1 MMHKKKNRLQTEKSP
16 YLLQHSE
23 NPVDWFPWCEEAFL
37 KAEKE
42 DKPVLLSIGYATCHW
57 CHVMERESFEDESTA
72 EILNRDF
79 VCIKVDREERPDID
93 RVYMNALH
101 AMNQQGGWPLN
112 MFLTPKGRP
121 IAGGTYF
128 PPDGRYGR
136 RSFKEVLAVIKK
148 AWNEQKNEINASAE
162 SLAEFLRSEN
172 SPSGNAKPDI
182 QAFHSCF
189 QMYEKYFDD
198 MYFGFRTNL
207 TNKFPPSMGI
217 SFLLFYHRKTGNEKA
232 LQMALSTLKA
242 MFFGGIYDQIGG
254 GLCRYSTDRE
264 WLVPHF
270 EKMLYDNSL
279 FIKALAEAYAVTKD
293 ELWKKAALD
302 AIEYVERDLKLQGG
316 GISSA
321 EDADSE
327 GEEGKFYI
335 WDHDEIMNLLGSDSA
350 VLKKYWNIS
359 EGGNFEGKNILNVSF
374 ADNSASGT
382 EASEELKNAVQRGRK
397 ILFEKRKERIRPL
410 RDDKVLVSWNC
421 LYIQALAE
429 ASGAFSDESLF
440 KKAEETYGFLK
451 ENLFREDGRLLRRY
465 REGEAKFPAY
475 ANDYAELALAA
486 VSLYK
491 CSFRHQYI
499 GDAADLAEKILDL
512 FSSKEGPFYETGKDA
527 EVLISRNF
535 DSYDGVEPSANSSIA
550 RLFLILPS
558 YGIHSDQYSDCAERI
573 FAFFQDELENRG
585 ISYPAMLSAFL
596 YSETDPYEIA
606 VVGRKDDERVIRTLN
621 LLKSEYLPD
630 AAVCFADPDDYSA
643 AAAAVP
649 VLSGRNSKADYE
661 VYFCRKG
668 RCDLPIKDFASFEKK
683 LNEIKNRKI

>member
-1 MMHKKKNRLQTEKSP
+1 MKEKKNRLKTEKSP

-79 VCIKVDREERPDID
+79 ICIKVDREERPDID

-128 PPDGRYGR
+128 PPDSRYGR
-136 RSFKEVLAVIKK
+136 RSFKEVLSIIKK
-148 AWNEQKNEINASAE
+148 AWNEQKQDIISSAE
-162 SLAEFLRSEN
+162 KLAEFLQSEN
-172 SPSGNAKPDI
+172 SSEVKKKPERQSFDE
-182 QAFHSCF
+182 CF
-189 QMYEKYFDD
+189 QMYEKYFDEL
-198 MYFGFRTNL
+198 YFGFRTNL
-207 TNKFPPSMGI
+207 ANKFPPSMGI
-217 SFLLFYHRKTGNEKA
+217 SWLLFYYRKTGNEKA
-232 LQMALSTLKA
+232 LEMSLSTLRA
-242 MFFGGIYDQIGG
+242 MFLGGIYDQIGG

-279 FIKALAEAYAVTKD
+279 FIKALTEAYAVTKN
-293 ELWKKAALD
+293 EFWKKAALD
-302 AIEYVERDLKLQGG
+302 VIEYVERDLKLEGG
-316 GISSA
+316 GVSSA

-335 WDHDEIMNLLGSDSA
+335 WDHDEIMNLTGADFP

-359 EGGNFEGKNILNVSF
+359 EAGNFEEKNILNISF
-374 ADNSASGT
+374 SGKSAYKTGSADEKLKSAV
-382 EASEELKNAVQRGRK
+382 ERGRK
-397 ILFEKRKERIRPL
+397 ILFEKRKERIRPI

-421 LYIQALAE
+421 LYIQSLAE
-429 ASGAFSDESLF
+429 ASCAFSDRSLAD
-440 KKAEETYGFLK
+440 KAEETYRFLK
-451 ENLFREDGRLLRRY
+451 KNLFREDGRLLRRY
-465 REGEAKFPAY
+465 REGEAKFNAY

-486 VSLYK
+486 LSLYR
-491 CSFRHQYI
+491 CSFDYHYMQ
-499 GDAADLAEKILDL
+499 DAEELTEKIFDL
-512 FSSKEGPFYETGKDA
+512 FSSEKGPFYETGKDA

-550 RLFLILPS
+550 KLLLILSS
-558 YGIHSDQYSDCAERI
+558 YGIQSEKYSAGAEKI
-573 FAFFQDELENRG
+573 FSYFKEELETRG
-585 ISYPAMLSAFL
+585 ISCPVMLGAFL
-596 YSETDPYEIA
+596 YSEADPYEIA
-606 VVGRKDDERVIRTLN
+606 VVGKKDDPRVIETLN
-621 LLKSEYLPD
+621 RLRSEYIPD
-630 AAVCFADPDDYSA
+630 SVICFADREEYSSVA
-643 AAAAVP
+643 SAVP
-649 VLSGRNSKADYE
+649 VLSGRNRETDYE

-668 RCDLPIKDFASFEKK
+668 RCDLPIKDLKSFEDK
-683 LNEIKNRKI
+683 LNEIKNRKL